1 MGNGTSIG
9 RVRGHGSAH
18 SGTRHWLLQR
28 YTAFGNLLLGLW
40 LLFSLV
46 TMQDY
51 TFETVAVWA
60 SSPIPALGLMLFVIS
75 TFWHARL
82 GLQVVIE
89 DYVTDPAN
97 KVIAMVLL
105 NLVVFAAVAAGLF
118 FLARLQIVGTATS
131 ISGGMIKSSMQQIQ
145 QMMGGR

>member
-18 SGTRHWLLQR
+18 SGSHHWLLQR

-40 LLFSLV
+40 LLGSLV

-51 TFETVAVWA
+51 TFQTVATWA
-60 SSPIPALGLMLFVIS
+60 SSPIPALGLMLFVIY

-89 DYVTDPAN
+89 DYVHEPAN

-131 ISGGMIKSSMQQIQ
+131 VSGGMVKAAMQS
-145 QMMGGR
+145 MMGGR

>member
-18 SGTRHWLLQR
+18 SGTHHWLLQR
-28 YTAFGNLLLGLW
+28 YTAAGNLVLGLW
-40 LLFSLV
+40 LVVSLG
-46 TMQDY
+46 TLENYQ
-51 TFETVAVWA
+51 FETVATWA
-60 SSPIPALGLMLFVIS
+60 SRPVAALALALFVIS

-82 GLQVVIE
+82 GVQVVIE
-89 DYVTDPAN
+89 DYVKDPAN
-97 KVIAMVLL
+97 KVAATVLL
-105 NLVVFAAVAAGLF
+105 NLITFAAIAAGLF

-131 ISGGMIKSSMQQIQ
+131 ITGGMVKSALQ